1 MVPASLSSI
10 ARQQTTSNLKSR
22 SRQVDSLGFPAA
34 MLRSAASVS
43 PVETAVSSG
52 SAVASDL
59 PSPAPQTL
67 YAQLRASSRTAV
79 SEKNELTEAQKVFLR
94 DKYDM
99 EHLSREEFDAL
110 LADLVD
116 MGAIPPSAA
125 VSAITVP
132 LPDPPVAVSS
142 SGNIR
147 MYFFPNSE
155 GFRLSFSDFSPG
167 DIAGYLAERIA
178 FGKYSLDWMKQTGSS
193 SLDAEERFTRW
204 IDDTRSLLHIIN
216 QLSAD

>member
-1 MVPASLSSI
+1 MDLASLSSI

-94 DKYDM
+94 DKYDLNN
-99 EHLSREEFDAL
+99 LSREEFDAL

-116 MGAIPPSAA
+116 IGTIPEHATVSA
-125 VSAITVP
+125 VSVP
-132 LPDPPVAVSS
+132 LLGSPPWYFNVYIDEESPVSK
-142 SGNIR
+142 
-147 MYFFPNSE
+147 
-155 GFRLSFSDFSPG
+155 LSQWKPE

>member
-1 MVPASLSSI
+1 MVPASLSPI
-10 ARQQTTSNLKSR
+10 TRQQTAASPRNR
-22 SRQVDSLGFPAA
+22 GRQVDTLDFPAA
-34 MLRSAASVS
+34 MLRSAAGASS
-43 PVETAVSSG
+43 TEPAVNSG
-52 SAVASDL
+52 SALAPDL

>member
-10 ARQQTTSNLKSR
+10 ARQQTTTNLKCR
-22 SRQVDSLGFPAA
+22 GRQVDSLDFPAA

-94 DKYDM
+94 D
-99 EHLSREEFDAL
+99 
-110 LADLVD
+110 
-116 MGAIPPSAA
+116 
-125 VSAITVP
+125 
-132 LPDPPVAVSS
+132 
-142 SGNIR
+142 
-147 MYFFPNSE
+147 
-155 GFRLSFSDFSPG
+155 
-167 DIAGYLAERIA
+167 
-178 FGKYSLDWMKQTGSS
+178 
-193 SLDAEERFTRW
+193 
-204 IDDTRSLLHIIN
+204 
-216 QLSAD
+216 

>member
-1 MVPASLSSI
+1 
-10 ARQQTTSNLKSR
+10 
-22 SRQVDSLGFPAA
+22 

-94 DKYDM
+94 DKYDLNN
-99 EHLSREEFDAL
+99 LSREEFDAL

>member
-1 MVPASLSSI
+1 MVPVSLSPI
-10 ARQQTTSNLKSR
+10 TRQQTTTNLKSH
-22 SRQVDSLGFPAA
+22 SGQVDSLGFPAA
-34 MLRSAASVS
+34 MLRSAADLNSA
-43 PVETAVSSG
+43 EAIESG
-52 SAVASDL
+52 SSAVMPDRS
-59 PSPAPQTL
+59 SPAPQTL

-94 DKYDM
+94 DKYDLNN
-99 EHLSREEFDAL
+99 LSREEFDAL